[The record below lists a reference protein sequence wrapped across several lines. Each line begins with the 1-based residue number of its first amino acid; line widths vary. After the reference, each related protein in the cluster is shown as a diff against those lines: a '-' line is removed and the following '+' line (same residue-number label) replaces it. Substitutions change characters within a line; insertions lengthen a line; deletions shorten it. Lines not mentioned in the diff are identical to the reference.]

1 MYCSNCGFALND
13 LDKKCPRCGTA
24 VPQDGVQSSEDS
36 DGRVDI
42 SVDDF
47 DDDSDAGWSGFD
59 DRPEVKQPTQQYA
72 PQQPQQ
78 QYQPQYDQQ
87 PKPYP
92 SQPAAHGG
100 YAGENTSGMDTT
112 VPPQV
117 QNMGFSWGAFGLTW
131 IWGIGNQVW
140 IAFLGFLIGLV
151 PYLGALGNIVFYIWL
166 GMNGHELAWKK
177 RRFDSLEQFQSTMR
191 VWNTWGLVMFI
202 GSIVLM
208 GAVMII
214 AISLGLMEEM

>member
-1 MYCSNCGFALND
+1 MYCSNCGYALND
-13 LDKKCPRCGTA
+13 LEKVCPRCKTP
-24 VPQDGVQSSEDS
+24 VPQDGAKSSGAS
-36 DGRVDI
+36 GGPVDI

-47 DDDSDAGWSGFD
+47 DDDSDAGWSAFD
-59 DRPEVKQPTQQYA
+59 QRPAAKQPPQQYA
-72 PQQPQQ
+72 PQQS
-78 QYQPQYDQQ
+78 QQ

-92 SQPAAHGG
+92 PQPAPPG
-100 YAGENTSGMDTT
+100 YAQDNTSGMDTT
-112 VPPQV
+112 VPPEV

-151 PYLGALGNIVFYIWL
+151 PYLGAIGNLVFYIWL

-202 GSIVLM
+202 ASIVLM

-214 AISLGLMEEM
+214 AISLGVMEEI